1 MNKMRIN
8 IILLLFVNIAICSV
22 IIEKTE
28 SEIKEYFPNALSI
41 KWKMHKIQ
49 KSTAKNIQNVA
60 KQKFFRKEV
69 NTWMIVDSDS
79 SKYYAIL
86 DNVKGKSL
94 PITFLT
100 IFNSDL
106 NLEHSSIIKY
116 REAYGGEV
124 GSRSGLDQFSAY
136 NDTSD
141 YSVGSSI
148 SGISG
153 ATISVHSVSK
163 GIRKLSMLIDEIIRD
178 YNYE

>member
-1 MNKMRIN
+1 M
-8 IILLLFVNIAICSV
+8 
-22 IIEKTE
+22 
-28 SEIKEYFPNALSI
+28 
-41 KWKMHKIQ
+41 
-49 KSTAKNIQNVA
+49 
-60 KQKFFRKEV
+60 
-69 NTWMIVDSDS
+69 D
-79 SKYYAIL
+79 
-86 DNVKGKSL
+86 
-94 PITFLT
+94 FLT

-124 GSRSGLDQFSAY
+124 GSRSWLDQFSAY